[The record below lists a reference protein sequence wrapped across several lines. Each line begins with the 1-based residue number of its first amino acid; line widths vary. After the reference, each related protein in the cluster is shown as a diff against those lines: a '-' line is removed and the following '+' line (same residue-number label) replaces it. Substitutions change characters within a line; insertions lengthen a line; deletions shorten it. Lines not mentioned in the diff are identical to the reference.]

1 MLFGQLYQRI
11 VTPEVRNVANHWNEA
26 RGSRKMPAW
35 SDIKPSAIA
44 EQLPIIWSWRY
55 DLASGKYIGR
65 LAGEK
70 ITEAHGANL
79 RGQEAKT
86 FFEGRGGD
94 AMLERMHR
102 VINGPCYY
110 YGEGAVFKHS
120 GRIVTGERAAFPLS
134 EDGETADGILGVT
147 IFEYPKLTE
156 EFGDYPNAETSQ
168 FFKL

>member
-1 MLFGQLYQRI
+1 MLFGQLYQKI

-44 EQLPIIWSWRY
+44 EQLPIIWSWRC

-79 RGQEAKT
+79 RGQEAEA
-86 FFEGRGGD
+86 FFKDRGGGE
-94 AMLERMHR
+94 MTERIRR
-102 VINGPCYY
+102 VIEGPCYY

-120 GRIVTGERAAFPLS
+120 GRVVTGERAAFPLS
-134 EDGETADGILGVT
+134 DNGQVADGILGVT

-156 EFGDYPNAETSQ
+156 EFGDYPNAEAIH